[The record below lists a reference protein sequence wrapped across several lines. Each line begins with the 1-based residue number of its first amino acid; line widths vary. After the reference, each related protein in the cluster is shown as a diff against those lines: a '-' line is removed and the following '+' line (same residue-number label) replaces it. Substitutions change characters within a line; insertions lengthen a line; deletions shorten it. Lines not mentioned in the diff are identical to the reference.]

1 MKAIALLKEVLASLG
16 KFSISGDFTKAD
28 CLLNVFQ
35 FITCEV
41 GFVERDVGCQLSV
54 SVVGWLLSVVG
65 CRLSVVG
72 WRLSVGGCGLSVSV
86 VGCRLSVVGCL
97 LWVIVQLVIVFNG
110 GFNPTTCYSQNGIH
124 R

>member
-41 GFVERDVGCQLSV
+41 GFVERDVGC
-54 SVVGWLLSVVG
+54 
-65 CRLSVVG
+65 RLA
-72 WRLSVGGCGLSVSV
+72 
-86 VGCRLSVVGCL
+86 
-97 LWVIVQLVIVFNG
+97 VIVQLVIVFNG